1 MPFRLVIH
9 PLLDT
14 WSSKQYCLRKELESL
29 ICNLQHVKSFLIGH
43 TFLQHMINLLLAFQG
58 DDHPIR
64 LNQKFHLDLSW
75 WHEFFHSWDGLSFLF
90 TPIGLHYLI
99 FLFPQM
105 LPKPRVTAHPLT
117 ISGLWGN
124 GQPLSCHYQLHTRS
138 TSQWV
143 PLSSPPFL
151 CLCGLSY
158 C

>member
-1 MPFRLVIH
+1 
-9 PLLDT
+9 
-14 WSSKQYCLRKELESL
+14 
-29 ICNLQHVKSFLIGH
+29 
-43 TFLQHMINLLLAFQG
+43 MINLLLAFQG

-143 PLSSPPFL
+143 PLSSPPFFAFAASHTASRDNFIADAL
-151 CLCGLSY
+151 SHFDFQGFHCLATHTAPVATSVLQSLLAQLPMT
-158 C
+158 